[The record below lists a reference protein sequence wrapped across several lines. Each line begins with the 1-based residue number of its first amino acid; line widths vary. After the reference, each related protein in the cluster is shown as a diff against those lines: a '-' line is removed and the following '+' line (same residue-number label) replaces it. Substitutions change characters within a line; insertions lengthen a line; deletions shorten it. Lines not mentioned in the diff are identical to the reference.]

1 MGHILLS
8 EGLEGD
14 LNKLRAIND
23 MPPPKFK
30 KGVQGILGMINR
42 EEKCDVTLPW
52 QHNFWITTMGSLTND
67 AGNVEENWKKAIGL
81 YPKTTT
87 VYARHDF
94 FCTLFS
100 RRCMI
105 AM

>member
-42 EEKCDVTLPW
+42 EEKCGVTLPW
-52 QHNFWITTMGSLTND
+52 
-67 AGNVEENWKKAIGL
+67 
-81 YPKTTT
+81 
-87 VYARHDF
+87 
-94 FCTLFS
+94 
-100 RRCMI
+100 
-105 AM
+105 